1 MRLSWFAQLF
11 GKKKPATASAAA
23 PASSGS
29 AARYRND
36 LGRGDS
42 ARADGSALSVKA
54 PPGGTSRPLRPLPID
69 SLPLDRAREPEEVVS
84 RRLSSLA
91 TAGTDG
97 AATSAGAPS
106 SGSSPNVASSSG
118 SSSGSLSGSMS
129 GSLAS
134 APPALIGST
143 SSLPA
148 ARPSRDR
155 DEEVVRTTKMAP
167 QEELTLKVS
176 EGLKNLSTLLTSID
190 DKMGQQH
197 RATELVAERLQAL
210 PRVLEG
216 LVEAER
222 MNLETMRDL
231 RGSME
236 KQSAAAAAAT
246 QKLEQLPTL
255 VDGIGAR
262 IEKQTEASASVKTSV
277 ESVGQS
283 VRGLVDGAQR
293 TQNSL
298 ITEFRRGQDEHRQR
312 FEELVERQ
320 RKTILIVAAI
330 GAFVVIALFIVLA
343 RLPK

>member
-42 ARADGSALSVKA
+42 ARGEGNALSLKA
-54 PPGGTSRPLRPLPID
+54 PPGGTSRPLRSLPID
-69 SLPLDRAREPEEVVS
+69 PPASESTREPEEIVP
-84 RRLSSLA
+84 RRMAQLA
-91 TAGTDG
+91 TAGSSGG
-97 AATSAGAPS
+97 ATAGSDSS
-106 SGSSPNVASSSG
+106 SGSSPNVAAPGG
-118 SSSGSLSGSMS
+118 SPGGSLSS
-129 GSLAS
+129 SLAS
-134 APPALIGST
+134 ASPAHVSST
-143 SSLPA
+143 SLPA

-155 DEEVVRTTKMAP
+155 DDDVVRATKMAP

-330 GAFVVIALFIVLA
+330 GAFVVIGLFIVLA

>member
-36 LGRGDS
+36 LGRGDA
-42 ARADGSALSVKA
+42 ARGEGNAVSLKA
-54 PPGGTSRPLRPLPID
+54 PPGGTSRPLRSLPID
-69 SLPLDRAREPEEVVS
+69 PQPLGTTSEPVEIVP
-84 RRLSSLA
+84 RRLAPLA
-91 TAGTDG
+91 TAGSE
-97 AATSAGAPS
+97 ASASSAGVAS
-106 SGSSPNVASSSG
+106 SSASPNVAASSDSP
-118 SSSGSLSGSMS
+118 SS
-129 GSLAS
+129 AS
-134 APPALIGST
+134 PALAAST
-143 SSLPA
+143 PSLPA
-148 ARPSRDR
+148 TRPSRDR
-155 DEEVVRTTKMAP
+155 DEEVVRATKMAP

>member
-1 MRLSWFAQLF
+1 MRLSWFAELF
-11 GKKKPATASAAA
+11 GKKKTATAPASQSAAPRYRNDSVRSDGGSVGLNSAAASRSSRPLPLGKASEPEEIIPRRFAQAAASAAA
-23 PASSGS
+23 NPPAAPPASSAPAAMS
-29 AARYRND
+29 AAE
-36 LGRGDS
+36 
-42 ARADGSALSVKA
+42 A
-54 PPGGTSRPLRPLPID
+54 
-69 SLPLDRAREPEEVVS
+69 
-84 RRLSSLA
+84 
-91 TAGTDG
+91 
-97 AATSAGAPS
+97 
-106 SGSSPNVASSSG
+106 
-118 SSSGSLSGSMS
+118 
-129 GSLAS
+129 
-134 APPALIGST
+134 
-143 SSLPA
+143 LPA
-148 ARPSRDR
+148 AAPVPLPAPRLPRER
-155 DEEVVRTTKMAP
+155 DEEIVRATKMAP

-176 EGLKNLSTLLTSID
+176 EGLKNLSTLLSSID

-222 MNLETMRDL
+222 VNLETMRDL

-246 QKLEQLPTL
+246 QKLEQLPSL

-293 TQNSL
+293 SQNSL

-330 GAFVVIALFIVLA
+330 GAFVVIALFVVLA